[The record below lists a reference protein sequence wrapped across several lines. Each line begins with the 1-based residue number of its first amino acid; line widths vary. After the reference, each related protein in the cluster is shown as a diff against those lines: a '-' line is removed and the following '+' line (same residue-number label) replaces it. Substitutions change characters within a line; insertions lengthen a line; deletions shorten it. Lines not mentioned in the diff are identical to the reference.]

1 MRGASCEGSG
11 APVQT
16 NAGRLFRGVQG
27 QQTGGRVGDHDER
40 SDTSSSRAG
49 SAEGE
54 SYLDSLPMASPLPSP
69 PHSLLG
75 ILSLGDSGRD
85 AEAGTYVPQWRR
97 KVKFG
102 KGYENECRSK
112 AYAYVTECGGGGDF
126 RVSGILPVAASNGLS
141 HDAACA
147 CVCARNPRLATCP
160 LFLPDVSAGTRFNAG
175 RRHVFVLH
183 IRLHQG
189 KEQLSPL

>member
-1 MRGASCEGSG
+1 MRGACSAGCG
-11 APVQT
+11 APIPT
-16 NAGRLFRGVQG
+16 NAECLFRGVQG

-40 SDTSSSRAG
+40 SATSSSRAG

-54 SYLDSLPMASPLPSP
+54 SYLDYLPPASPLPSP

-75 ILSLGDSGRD
+75 VLSLGDSGRD
-85 AEAGTYVPQWRR
+85 AETGTYVPQWRR

-112 AYAYVTECGGGGDF
+112 AHAYVTECGGGGDF

-141 HDAACA
+141 HDAA
-147 CVCARNPRLATCP
+147 
-160 LFLPDVSAGTRFNAG
+160 
-175 RRHVFVLH
+175 
-183 IRLHQG
+183 
-189 KEQLSPL
+189 